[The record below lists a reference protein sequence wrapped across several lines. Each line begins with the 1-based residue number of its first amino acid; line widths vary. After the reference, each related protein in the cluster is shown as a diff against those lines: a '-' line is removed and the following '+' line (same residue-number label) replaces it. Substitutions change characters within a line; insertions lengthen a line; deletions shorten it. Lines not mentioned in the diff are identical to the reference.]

1 MVLLDALG
9 DGTGGASTKFL
20 LVASWSW
27 MFSSL
32 SALFLVLGILGA
44 GSVSVAVMAALVLV
58 EGVNIL
64 Q

>member
-1 MVLLDALG
+1 
-9 DGTGGASTKFL
+9 
-20 LVASWSW
+20 